1 MINMRAK
8 YYILSVVA
16 AAGAMLTS
24 CDDYLD
30 VKPVGK
36 MIPTEVSQ
44 FENLLN
50 NVNTLNYFHMD
61 NNYGCSY
68 AALGDNLE
76 ISENQLNYNYTATF
90 PNLDILAAYMFY
102 EPMYNPTSTPFT
114 WTYGYRAIGYFN
126 NVIDGVSAIDNS
138 SDYARGIIAEA
149 RAARAWVYMNL
160 ALTYG
165 PMYNPGGS
173 NDTKVVPL
181 RTSGDPT
188 VEEKDLATT
197 QQLMDQVKEDLDYAV
212 EYAPQTVGN
221 PTRASKVAALG
232 LRAEYYLYLRDWNNA
247 LADAQRAWQLAQQT
261 KGGNENLFY
270 DFRDFYYEATS
281 AVKPEEGVSPEY
293 YMTFRGP
300 DNVFEQTGNKENLL
314 WRTAPTGSGNT
325 KYYPSEDW
333 QSLFDKDHDLRWKLF
348 ALNVPGYSTT
358 VANVK
363 YDDGV
368 RMVYFRS
375 EKLSTTESLT
385 FPLLILIKAEAEAR
399 TNNLSAALASLNT
412 LRAYR
417 YDFGT
422 GNSTD
427 LQGGAS
433 MNQDQLLNEI
443 LTERRREQPLVSLQ
457 RTLDLKRY
465 AYDTG
470 KPWCKTTITH
480 RSGSKQWSKSI
491 TDNYFQ
497 YLPIDNAILKYN
509 PQWGI
514 PLNEKAFNPVSAK

>member
-1 MINMRAK
+1 MRTK
-8 YYILSVVA
+8 YIILSLLT

-30 VKPVGK
+30 VKPIGK

-61 NNYGCSY
+61 NNGGCSY

-126 NVIDGVSAIDNS
+126 NVIDGVSDIDNTS
-138 SDYARGIIAEA
+138 SYAKGIIAEA

-165 PMYNPGGS
+165 PMYNPNGS
-173 NDTKVVPL
+173 NDTKVVPI

-188 VEEKDLATT
+188 VEETELATT
-197 QQLMDQVKEDLDYAV
+197 QQIFDLVKEDLDYAV
-212 EYAPQTVGN
+212 ENAPQTVGN
-221 PTRASKVAALG
+221 PTRASKIAALG
-232 LRAEYYLYLRDWNNA
+232 LRAEYYLYLRDWQNA
-247 LADAQRAWQLAQQT
+247 LADAQQAWQLTQQT
-261 KGGNENLFY
+261 KGATANVIYN
-270 DFRDFYYEATS
+270 FRDFYYEATS
-281 AVKPEEGVSPEY
+281 AVSPEEGVSPEY

-300 DNVFEQTGNKENLL
+300 DNVFTQTGNIENLL
-314 WRTAPTGSGNT
+314 WRDAPGGSSTT
-325 KYYPSEDW
+325 KYYPSEEW
-333 QSLFDKDHDLRWKLF
+333 KSIFDHEHDLRWKLF

-368 RMVYFRS
+368 RTIYFRT

-385 FPLLILIKAEAEAR
+385 FPLLLLIKAEAEAR
-399 TNNLSAALASLNT
+399 TNNLSSALTSLNT
-412 LRAYR
+412 LRAFR
-417 YDFGT
+417 YDYGKDV
-422 GNSTD
+422 STD

-433 MNQDQLLNEI
+433 MGQDQLLNEI

-465 AYDTG
+465 VYDSG
-470 KPWCKTTITH
+470 KPWSKTTITH
-480 RSGSKQWSKSI
+480 RSGSKQWSKNI
-491 TDNYFQ
+491 TDHYFQ
-497 YLPIDNAILKYN
+497 YLPIDNAILEYN

-514 PLNEKAFNPVSAK
+514 PQNETVFNPLGAK

>member
-1 MINMRAK
+1 MRTK
-8 YYILSVVA
+8 HFILSLIA
-16 AAGAMLTS
+16 TAGTMLSS

-50 NVNTLNYFHMD
+50 NTNTLEFFHID
-61 NNYGCSY
+61 NNGGCSY
-68 AALGDNLE
+68 AVLGDNLE
-76 ISENQLNYNYTATF
+76 ISENQLNHFYTATF
-90 PNLDILAAYMFY
+90 PNLDILAAYIFY
-102 EPMYNPTSTPFT
+102 DPIYNPTSTPFT

-126 NVIDGVSAIDNS
+126 NVIDGVSDIDDTS
-138 SDYARGIIAEA
+138 SYAKGIMAEA

-181 RTSGDPT
+181 RISGDPT
-188 VEEKDLATT
+188 VEETELATT

-221 PTRASKVAALG
+221 PTRASKIAALG
-232 LRAEYYLYLRDWNNA
+232 LRAEYYLYLREWQKA
-247 LADAQRAWQLAQQT
+247 LADAQQAWQLTLQT
-261 KGGNENLFY
+261 KGGNEHVFY

-281 AVKPEEGVSPEY
+281 AVNPEEGVSPEF

-300 DNVFEQTGNKENLL
+300 DGVFGQTGNRENLL
-314 WRTAPTGSGNT
+314 WREAPTGNSNT

-333 QSLFDKDHDLRWKLF
+333 KSIFDQEHDLRWKLF

-375 EKLSTTESLT
+375 ANLSTTESLT
-385 FPLLILIKAEAEAR
+385 YPLLLLIKAEAEAR
-399 TNNLSAALASLNT
+399 TNNLGAALASLNA
-412 LRAYR
+412 LRVYR
-417 YDFGT
+417 YDYGEGVT
-422 GNSTD
+422 TD
-427 LQGGAS
+427 LQGGES
-433 MNQDQLLNEI
+433 MSQDELLNEI

-470 KPWCKTTITH
+470 KPWHKAVISH
-480 RSGSKQWSKSI
+480 RCGEKEWTKSI
-491 TDNYFQ
+491 TDRYFQ
-497 YLPIDNAILKYN
+497 YLPIDNAILEYN

-514 PLNEKAFNPVSAK
+514 PQSEKIFDPISAKQ